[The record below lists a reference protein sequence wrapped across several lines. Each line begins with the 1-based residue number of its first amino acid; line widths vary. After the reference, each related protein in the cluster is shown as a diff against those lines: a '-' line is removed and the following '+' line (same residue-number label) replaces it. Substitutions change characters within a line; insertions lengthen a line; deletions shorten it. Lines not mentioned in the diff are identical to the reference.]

1 MKVTSTLFWCKK
13 SPVAVLKS
21 KVVLRI
27 TVNQNSGVAKNSNGQ
42 WAGLIG
48 ELFDRLTGKG
58 AAVTYTFENLIID
71 IPRAVGP
78 DGRNVGSA
86 QWTINGRIAITAET
100 HETTNASKT

>member
-1 MKVTSTLFWCKK
+1 M
-13 SPVAVLKS
+13 
-21 KVVLRI
+21 
-27 TVNQNSGVAKNSNGQ
+27 NQNIGVAKNSNGQ

-71 IPRAVGP
+71 IPKAVGP

-86 QWTINGRIAITAET
+86 QWTINGRIAITAEA
-100 HETTNASKT
+100 HEATNAENDRRFNNATKDTQI

>member
-1 MKVTSTLFWCKK
+1 M
-13 SPVAVLKS
+13 
-21 KVVLRI
+21 
-27 TVNQNSGVAKNSNGQ
+27 NQNSGVAKNSNGQ

-58 AAVTYTFENLIID
+58 AAVTYTFENLVID
-71 IPRAVGP
+71 VPRAVGP
-78 DGRNVGSA
+78 DGRSVGSA

>member
-1 MKVTSTLFWCKK
+1 
-13 SPVAVLKS
+13 
-21 KVVLRI
+21 
-27 TVNQNSGVAKNSNGQ
+27 VNQNSGVAKNSNGQ

-78 DGRNVGSA
+78 DGRNVCA

>member
-1 MKVTSTLFWCKK
+1 
-13 SPVAVLKS
+13 
-21 KVVLRI
+21 
-27 TVNQNSGVAKNSNGQ
+27 VNKNSGVAEKSNGQ
-42 WAGLIG
+42 WASLIG

-78 DGRNVGSA
+78 DGRNMGSA

-100 HETTNASKT
+100 HETTTAAARPNI

>member
-1 MKVTSTLFWCKK
+1 M
-13 SPVAVLKS
+13 
-21 KVVLRI
+21 
-27 TVNQNSGVAKNSNGQ
+27 NQNSGVAKKSNGQ

-86 QWTINGRIAITAET
+86 EWTINGRIAITAET
-100 HETTNASKT
+100 HETTNAARPNI

>member
-1 MKVTSTLFWCKK
+1 M
-13 SPVAVLKS
+13 
-21 KVVLRI
+21 
-27 TVNQNSGVAKNSNGQ
+27 NQNRGVAKNSNGQ

-100 HETTNASKT
+100 HETTNAARPNI

>member
-1 MKVTSTLFWCKK
+1 
-13 SPVAVLKS
+13 
-21 KVVLRI
+21 
-27 TVNQNSGVAKNSNGQ
+27 VNQNSGVTKKSNGQ

-58 AAVTYTFENLIID
+58 AAVTYAYENLIID
-71 IPRAVGP
+71 IPRAEGP

-86 QWTINGRIAITAET
+86 QWTINGRIAITAQT

>member
-1 MKVTSTLFWCKK
+1 M
-13 SPVAVLKS
+13 
-21 KVVLRI
+21 
-27 TVNQNSGVAKNSNGQ
+27 NQNRGVAKNSNGQ

-100 HETTNASKT
+100 HDTTSAANTQI